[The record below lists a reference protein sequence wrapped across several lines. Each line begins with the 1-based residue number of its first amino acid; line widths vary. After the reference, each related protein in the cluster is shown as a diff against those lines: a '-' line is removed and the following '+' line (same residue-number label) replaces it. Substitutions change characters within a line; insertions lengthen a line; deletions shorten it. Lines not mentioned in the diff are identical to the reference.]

1 MRPRLLSV
9 LSVLCALGAGL
20 AHAAAPNDAALALY
34 HEKHF
39 PEARAAFEQLAV
51 ANPNNAEAHYYLG
64 VLAGRRNDPDEAI
77 RQLEI
82 ATTLEPKNSEYF
94 LDLGG
99 AYGNAASAASMFS
112 KLSFAKK
119 CQTALEKSVE
129 LNPDN
134 LAARNGLISYYRSAP
149 SFAGGGMSK
158 AYEQAEE
165 IRKRDPF
172 MGASVLGQLYLAEK
186 KYDEAFALFEEV
198 LKTKPD
204 HYLALYSIGRTSAQ
218 TGLRL
223 ERGAQ
228 TLRRCLELTPGK
240 GEPGHAP
247 VQWRL
252 GNLAEKQG
260 KPADARTAYEAALKI
275 DPTFAPAQD
284 SLAKLK

>member
-1 MRPRLLSV
+1 MRTRLLSV
-9 LSVLCALGAGL
+9 LFVLCAIVVRAAG
-20 AHAAAPNDAALALY
+20 PNEAALALY
-34 HEKHF
+34 HDKHF
-39 PEARAAFEQLAV
+39 PEARAAFEQLV
-51 ANPNNAEAHYYLG
+51 TANPNNAEAHYYLG
-64 VLAGRRNDPDEAI
+64 VLAGRRNDSDEAI
-77 RQLEI
+77 RQLEL
-82 ATTLEPKNSEYF
+82 ATTLKPKNSEYF

-99 AYGNAASAASMFS
+99 AYGNAAGTASMFS
-112 KLSFAKK
+112 KLSLAKK
-119 CQTALEKSVE
+119 CQAALEKSVE

-134 LAARNGLISYYRSAP
+134 LGARNGLISYYRSAP

-172 MGASVLGQLYLAEK
+172 MGASVLGQLYLVEK
-186 KYDEAFALFEEV
+186 KYDEAFALFEDV

-223 ERGAQ
+223 ARGEQ

-275 DPTFAPAQD
+275 DPTFAPAKD